1 MLELENI
8 FKEFLEKESIFKN
21 KSLLS
26 VNFIPSKIPHREKE
40 INQLKSI
47 LAPLLKGYKPSNIF
61 IYGTCGTGKTV
72 TTMFVLK
79 QLEEI
84 INQQS
89 LNIKI
94 IYLNCKLKKVA
105 DTEYRM
111 FAHLLKEFNINVPDT
126 GLPTNV
132 LYRKFFDLIE
142 EKELHI
148 LLTLDE
154 IDVLFKKTGDDF
166 LYNLTRIITNKGDI
180 SLIGITN
187 DVRFYEELDQRV
199 KSSLMEEEIIF
210 KPYTASELKDILL
223 QRIHAF
229 KENVVSEIVI
239 NKCAAL
245 AAQEHGDA
253 RKAIELL
260 RVAGEIAERNNEKK
274 VEEKHVDMAQEYIDI
289 DTTMEIVKAQPL
301 HSQLVLYSILQL
313 SKEKQKFLTGEI
325 YDKYQKYTKEIK
337 INTLTQRRVSDLIS
351 ELDMLGLINA
361 KVISK
366 GRYGRT
372 REISTLLS
380 NTLKNKIET
389 FLHLELFK

>member
-1 MLELENI
+1 MLNVENI
-8 FKEFLEKESIFKN
+8 FKEFLERESIFKD

-26 VNFIPSKIPHREKE
+26 LNFIPNQILHRENE

-47 LAPLLKGYKPSNIF
+47 LAPVLKGYKPSNIF

-72 TTMFVLK
+72 TTLFVLN
-79 QLEEI
+79 QLNEI
-84 INQQS
+84 IEQQK
-89 LNIKI
+89 LNVKT
-94 IYLNCKLKKVA
+94 IYVNCKMKKVA

-111 FAHLLKEFNINVPDT
+111 FAHLLKEFGITVPDT

-142 EKELHI
+142 ENNLHLI
-148 LLTLDE
+148 LILDE
-154 IDVLFKKTGDDF
+154 IDVLFRKTGDDF
-166 LYNLTRIITNKGDI
+166 LYNLTRITMENGDI
-180 SLIGITN
+180 TLIGITN
-187 DVRFYEELDQRV
+187 DVTFSEQLDRRV

-210 KPYTASELKDILL
+210 KPYTASQLKDILM
-223 QRIHAF
+223 QRIEAF
-229 KENVVSEIVI
+229 KEGVISEGVI

-260 RVAGEIAERNNEKK
+260 RVAGEIAERNGDTK
-274 VEEKHVDMAQEYIDI
+274 VEERHVDLAQEYIDL

-301 HSQLVLYSILQL
+301 HSQLVLYTILQL
-313 SKEKQKFLTGEI
+313 TKEKPKLLTGEI
-325 YDKYQKYTKEIK
+325 YDAYRKYCEEIK
-337 INTLTQRRVSDLIS
+337 IKPLTQRRVSDLIG

-372 REISTLLS
+372 REVSLLLS
-380 NTLKNKIET
+380 TSLKNRIES
-389 FLHLELFK
+389 FLHLKFF